1 MAVGIIV
8 PLPAYTLNPAFIAS
22 KAEALGF
29 ESIWYH
35 EHPILPV
42 DSASPFP
49 TTGGEIPW
57 TYRHFSEPYIALA
70 MAAAVTSTIKLAT
83 GITLVT
89 ERNPLIQAK
98 EIAVLDLH
106 SHGRFIFGV
115 GAGWNREETTIMGG
129 DFDHRWTQAREAVL
143 ALKALWTQ
151 EEAEFHGRYY
161 DFPPVY
167 CYPKPAQKPHP
178 PVLLGGNAPNVL
190 QRVARYADGWLPI
203 RVTPR
208 QVEASRKSLD
218 TLATEHG
225 RDPAALTISVFGQ
238 PPDTTRDQVEAF
250 LNAGAVRVA
259 VWPAHCETEA
269 AMGAQ
274 LERMAEALVR

>member
-1 MAVGIIV
+1 MSVGIIV
-8 PLPAYTLNPAFIAS
+8 PLPAYTINPAFIAH

-49 TTGGEIPW
+49 ATGGEIPW

-70 MAAAVTSTIKLAT
+70 MAAAVTRTIKLAT

-89 ERNPLIQAK
+89 ERNPLILAK
-98 EIAVLDLH
+98 EVAVLDLH

-115 GAGWNREETTIMGG
+115 GAGWNREETTMMGG

-161 DFPPVY
+161 NFPPVY
-167 CYPKPAQKPHP
+167 CYPKPVQKPHP

-190 QRVARYADGWLPI
+190 QRVARYADGWLPNRI
-203 RVTPR
+203 TPP
-208 QVEASRKSLD
+208 QVEDSRKRLD
-218 TLATEHG
+218 TLVTEQG
-225 RDPAALTISVFGQ
+225 RDPASVVISVFGQ
-238 PPDTTRDQVEAF
+238 PPDTNRGQVEAF
-250 LNAGAVRVA
+250 LQAGAVRVA
-259 VWPAHCETEA
+259 VWAAHCEIEH
-269 AMGAQ
+269 AMGEQ
-274 LERMAEALVR
+274 LERMAEALLR

>member
-1 MAVGIIV
+1 MSVGIIV
-8 PLPAYTLNPAFIAS
+8 PLPAYTINPAFIAQ

-49 TTGGEIPW
+49 ATGGEIPW

-70 MAAAVTSTIKLAT
+70 MAAAVTRTIKLAT

-89 ERNPLIQAK
+89 ERNPLILAK
-98 EIAVLDLH
+98 EVAVLDLH

-115 GAGWNREETTIMGG
+115 GAGWNREETTMMGG

-161 DFPPVY
+161 NFPPVY
-167 CYPKPAQKPHP
+167 CYPKPVQKPHP

-190 QRVARYADGWLPI
+190 QRVARYADGWLPNRI
-203 RVTPR
+203 TPP
-208 QVEASRKSLD
+208 QVEDSRKRLD
-218 TLATEHG
+218 TLATERG
-225 RDPAALTISVFGQ
+225 RDPASVVISVFGQ
-238 PPDTTRDQVEAF
+238 PPDTNRGQVEAF
-250 LNAGAVRVA
+250 LQAGAVRVA
-259 VWPAHCETEA
+259 VWAAHCETEH
-269 AMGAQ
+269 AMGEQ
-274 LERMAEALVR
+274 LERMAEALLR

>member
-29 ESIWYH
+29 ESLWYH

-49 TTGGEIPW
+49 ATGGAIPW

-70 MAAAVTSTIKLAT
+70 MAAAVTRTIKLAT

-89 ERNPLIQAK
+89 ERHPLILAK

-106 SHGRFIFGV
+106 SHGRFLFGV

-151 EEAEFHGRYY
+151 EEAAFHGRYY

-178 PVLLGGNAPNVL
+178 PVLLGGHAPTVL
-190 QRVARYADGWLPI
+190 QRVARYADGWLPNRI
-203 RVTPR
+203 TPR
-208 QVEASRKSLD
+208 QVEESRKRLD
-218 TLATEHG
+218 TLATAQG
-225 RDPAALTISVFGQ
+225 RDPASVSISVFGQ
-238 PPDTTRDQVEAF
+238 PPDTTREQVEAF
-250 LNAGAVRVA
+250 LHAGAVRVA
-259 VWPAHCETEA
+259 VWPTHCETEH
-269 AMGAQ
+269 AMGEQ
-274 LERMAEALVR
+274 LARMADALVR